1 MQDTLN
7 YKTNGMIPHET
18 ARNIIQPI
26 HSGDLHW
33 SMVTTIG
40 LSQAEKLNTIILY
53 DSMTQF
59 KDDGT
64 PDIKPRVAWQ
74 AAQLLRA
81 TNNGS
86 SIFIEVRACHQQI
99 NLVDCGM
106 FAVANS
112 VSLALGL
119 NPGEVLYEP
128 TFWLKLLEM
137 FKTGTLDMFDCTEV
151 TEDQMADDHMTEE
164 QMTDQ
169 QMTEEEKGKRRELDD
184 ISDEFKCRQKKGN
197 TWKDARIPT
206 IRVEIPLICDC
217 QMPESYDHVV
227 LCDSCEEPMHLTC
240 YLMVNL
246 SIANAIPQLFC
257 YSCREVGNY
266 KFLPG
271 SEEIIR

>member
-1 MQDTLN
+1 VVNGDFSVSIEQFTSEGQSSGELRLPPKLNKGKPTRNIGHTNSFFVSKVGKTKKNVASASQSTSHIHEVSKCMIKFCPERKLHHDDLKILLNDHASASSAYLNDTIMLNFGYILNDHLKNDKNFAPMQDTLN

-128 TFWLKLLEM
+128 TF
-137 FKTGTLDMFDCTEV
+137 
-151 TEDQMADDHMTEE
+151 
-164 QMTDQ
+164 
-169 QMTEEEKGKRRELDD
+169 
-184 ISDEFKCRQKKGN
+184 
-197 TWKDARIPT
+197 
-206 IRVEIPLICDC
+206 
-217 QMPESYDHVV
+217 
-227 LCDSCEEPMHLTC
+227 
-240 YLMVNL
+240 
-246 SIANAIPQLFC
+246 
-257 YSCREVGNY
+257 
-266 KFLPG
+266 
-271 SEEIIR
+271 